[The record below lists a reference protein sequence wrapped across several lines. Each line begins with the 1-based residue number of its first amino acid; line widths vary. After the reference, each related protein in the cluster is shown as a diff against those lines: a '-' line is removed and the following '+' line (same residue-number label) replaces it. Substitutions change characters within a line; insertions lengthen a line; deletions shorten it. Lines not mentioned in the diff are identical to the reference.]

1 MRIPPTT
8 SNIRT
13 NFIYLKYIHIYFTN
27 KTSHIYFTI
36 KTSLPQLLK
45 NRCPCKMYHIY
56 PVASSILV
64 SNTQPNQE
72 QDWMVSK
79 ASGPSQ
85 AQERSP
91 AEQAAG
97 PMAPSAQD

>member
-8 SNIRT
+8 SNIHT
-13 NFIYLKYIHIYFTN
+13 NFTYLKYI
-27 KTSHIYFTI
+27 HIYFTI

-45 NRCPCKMYHIY
+45 NGCPWKMYHIY
-56 PVASSILV
+56 PVASSILI

-79 ASGPSQ
+79 ASGPS
-85 AQERSP
+85 
-91 AEQAAG
+91 
-97 PMAPSAQD
+97 